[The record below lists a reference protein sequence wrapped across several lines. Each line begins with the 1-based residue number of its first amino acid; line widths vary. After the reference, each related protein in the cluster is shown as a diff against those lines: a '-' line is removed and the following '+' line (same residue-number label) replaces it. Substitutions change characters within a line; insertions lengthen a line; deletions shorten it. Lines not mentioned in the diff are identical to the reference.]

1 MSIKILIVD
10 DSPVSRMIAKK
21 CLPKEQV
28 FEIFEAG
35 NGKEGLEQYKK
46 ISPDLTLMDLTMPVM
61 DGFEALVEIKK
72 VDAKAKVVVLTAD
85 IQQKAVNQVMESGA
99 FMVLP
104 KPVSAETLKEA
115 IAKAIQPSKQ

>member
-35 NGKEGLEQYKK
+35 NGKEGLEQFKK
-46 ISPDLTLMDLTMPVM
+46 NNPDVILMDLTMPVM

-72 VDAKAKVVVLTAD
+72 LDAKAKVVVLTAD
-85 IQQKAVNQVMESGA
+85 IQQKVVDQVKQSGA

-104 KPVSAETLKEA
+104 KPLSAEALKEA
-115 IAKAIQPSKQ
+115 IAKATQQLKQ